1 MLRITNG
8 VITLD
13 VTDGAYDEYYQYCGF
28 EVVGSPERPEEREE
42 VNTSPAPN
50 SGHFEDSP
58 QPKTDEDDSEED
70 EDELDED
77 EDLSEIP
84 LSDMTTEQLKR
95 YADELGLDYTGI
107 KYKRELRSLIKDHL
121 V

>member
-8 VITLD
+8 IITID
-13 VTDGAYDEYYQYCGF
+13 VTDGAYEEYYQYCGF
-28 EVVGSPERPEEREE
+28 DVVECPERPEEREE
-42 VNTSPAPN
+42 VFTSPAPD

-58 QPKTDEDDSEED
+58 QPKMGEDDSEED
-70 EDELDED
+70 EDELDD

-84 LSDMTTEQLKR
+84 LSEMTTNQLKR

-107 KYKRELRSLIKDHL
+107 KYKKELRSLIKDRL
-121 V
+121 I

>member
-8 VITLD
+8 IITID
-13 VTDGAYDEYYQYCGF
+13 VTDGAYDEYYRHCGF

-42 VNTSPAPN
+42 VLTSPAPD
-50 SGHFEDSP
+50 SGRSEDSL
-58 QPKTDEDDSEED
+58 QPKTEEDTYEED
-70 EDELDED
+70 EDELDD

-84 LSDMTTEQLKR
+84 LGEMTTDQLKR

-107 KYKRELRSLIKDHL
+107 KYKKELRSLIKEHL
-121 V
+121 I

>member
-8 VITLD
+8 IITID

-42 VNTSPAPN
+42 VFTSPAPD
-50 SGHFEDSP
+50 SGHSEDST
-58 QPKTDEDDSEED
+58 QPKTDEYDSEED
-70 EDELDED
+70 EDELDEY

-84 LSDMTTEQLKR
+84 LSDMTTEQLKQ
-95 YADELGLDYTGI
+95 YADELGLDYTSI
-107 KYKRELRSLIKDHL
+107 KYKKDLRNLIKDHL
-121 V
+121 I

>member
-1 MLRITNG
+1 MLRITNSS
-8 VITLD
+8 ITID
-13 VTDGAYDEYYQYCGF
+13 VTDGAYDEYYKHCGF

-42 VNTSPAPN
+42 VFTSPASD

-58 QPKTDEDDSEED
+58 QPKMNEDDSEED
-70 EDELDED
+70 EDELDD

-84 LSDMTTEQLKR
+84 LGEMTTDQLKR

-107 KYKRELRSLIKDHL
+107 KYKKELRSLIKDHL

>member
-8 VITLD
+8 IITLD

-42 VNTSPAPN
+42 VKNTSPAPN

-70 EDELDED
+70 EDELDD

-84 LSDMTTEQLKR
+84 LSEMTTDQLKR

-107 KYKRELRSLIKDHL
+107 KYKKELRSLIKDHL